1 MTMAD
6 LFYVI
11 GASGSGKDSLI
22 RYARTHISEDAE
34 VLFTHRYITRPAD
47 AGGENH
53 VALDNKE
60 FISRQQ
66 KRCFAMSWYSHN
78 THYGIGIEINQW
90 LAKGLNVVVNG
101 SRGYLQQAARLYP
114 ELVPLLITV
123 EPEILKHRLE
133 ARGREDRDQIKRRL
147 KQARELELSVSHPKL
162 IKIEN
167 NNVLEEAGD
176 HFINIIFNKKQN
188 KCA

>member
-1 MTMAD
+1 
-6 LFYVI
+6 
-11 GASGSGKDSLI
+11 
-22 RYARTHISEDAE
+22 
-34 VLFTHRYITRPAD
+34 
-47 AGGENH
+47 
-53 VALDNKE
+53 
-60 FISRQQ
+60 
-66 KRCFAMSWYSHN
+66 MSWYSHN

-114 ELVPLLITV
+114 ELVPILITV

-176 HFINIIFNKKQN
+176 HFINIIFNQKQN